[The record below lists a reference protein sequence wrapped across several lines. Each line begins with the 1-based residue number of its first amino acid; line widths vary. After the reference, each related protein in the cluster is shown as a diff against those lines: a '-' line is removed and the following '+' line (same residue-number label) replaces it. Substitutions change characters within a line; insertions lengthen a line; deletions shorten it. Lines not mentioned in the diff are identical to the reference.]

1 MIALA
6 RLDKLPRGR
15 GKKTDLATEK
25 EAQGRERRAD
35 TRIERRDAI
44 NLKPYSFPEKGS
56 YRQGRILDLSAG
68 GLLIESGEN
77 FSAGTTLKI
86 EMNLTGWQ
94 RYTHNFLKYFGSAS
108 RRPLVVLAEVV
119 RCSPRAGGKT
129 FEVAVRF
136 TGIDQSHRQA
146 LSRFIKAEVLSRR

>member
-1 MIALA
+1 M
-6 RLDKLPRGR
+6 
-15 GKKTDLATEK
+15 TSNK

-35 TRIERRDAI
+35 TRIERRDSV
-44 NLKPYSFPEKGS
+44 NLKPYSFPERGS

-68 GLLIESGEN
+68 GLLIETEEN
-77 FSAGTTLKI
+77 FSAGTVLKI
-86 EMNLTGWQ
+86 EINLTGWQ

-119 RCSPRAGGKT
+119 RCSSRTGEKN